1 MLVAFWSGDDRRDTA
16 GVMALTAMV
25 GCLSFPC
32 KILTMENYLCT
43 HNMGFHLLGKRYDEM
58 KSRYSKNSPENFSV
72 GDTFL
77 QHIRRETGRS
87 IRHNRC
93 IEIIPESLYFLPL
106 NQSTQKDVYEYGF
119 ENEFGELMDYGL
131 GFYDFVFI
139 NVEQNRNISTIPILD
154 MADEV
159 VVCLPADAFA
169 LRDFCERYKSLLHKV
184 YFVFCGQGSTLFQQ
198 MLYAKFGDQPIRWT
212 YLEYTTTALA
222 ALADGRGL
230 EYLCTHFY
238 DCKGQTEYEFIG
250 RVKEMVYRILQKE
263 RRLWGSQSID
273 LDKADETT
281 SSEQEK
287 TKHGLIGYARELEK
301 LHRWKVAEGRTG
313 TGRARSE

>member
-1 MLVAFWSGDDRRDTA
+1 MLVAFWSGDGRRDTA

-32 KILTMENYLCT
+32 KIVTMENYLCT
-43 HNMGFHLLGKRYDEM
+43 HNMGFHLLGKRYDEI
-58 KSRYSKNSPENFSV
+58 KSRYNNNSPENFTV

-93 IEIIPESLYFLPL
+93 LEIIPESLYFLPL
-106 NQSTQKDVYEYGF
+106 NQSTQRDVYEYGF

-139 NVEQNRNISTIPILD
+139 NVEQNRNISTVPILD

-169 LRDFCERYKSLLHKV
+169 LRDFCDRYKSLLHKV
-184 YFVFCGQGSTLFQQ
+184 YFVFCGQGSSLFQQ
-198 MLYAKFGDQPIRWT
+198 MLYAKFGEQLTRWT

-222 ALADGRGL
+222 ELAEGRGL

-238 DCKGQTEYEFIG
+238 DCKGQSEYEFIS
-250 RVKEMVYRILQKE
+250 RVKEMVYHIMQKE
-263 RRLWGSQSID
+263 RRLWSSQSVDID
-273 LDKADETT
+273 MVEDTTT
-281 SSEQEK
+281 SEQDAPE
-287 TKHGLIGYARELEK
+287 HGLIGYARELEK
-301 LHRWKVAEGRTG
+301 LHRWKVAEGKIQG
-313 TGRARSE
+313 V